1 MHGLRRY
8 TTNTMDTLS
17 QDDRERGSVGLAV
30 TVNEQVVITQL
41 QCNLFLI
48 RRKFTVYYTAYKLY
62 NGLAQVQF
70 GRYRAAYMLT
80 Q

>member
-30 TVNEQVVITQL
+30 TVNEQVVIT
-41 QCNLFLI
+41 
-48 RRKFTVYYTAYKLY
+48 
-62 NGLAQVQF
+62 
-70 GRYRAAYMLT
+70 
-80 Q
+80 